1 MGDISSSRSASGLTD
16 ESKRRMAQRTV
27 QCKNAVVIEN
37 KVRKL
42 SNSIRILSEF
52 SPVMLCM
59 SMDDKANGIEAVAVE
74 MESLYLDKRRY

>member
-1 MGDISSSRSASGLTD
+1 MVDISSSRSASGLTD
-16 ESKRRMAQRTV
+16 KSKRRMAQRTV

-52 SPVMLCM
+52 SPVMLCPGM
-59 SMDDKANGIEAVAVE
+59 IRP
-74 MESLYLDKRRY
+74 MEVKRGSGSGNEISLSGQE